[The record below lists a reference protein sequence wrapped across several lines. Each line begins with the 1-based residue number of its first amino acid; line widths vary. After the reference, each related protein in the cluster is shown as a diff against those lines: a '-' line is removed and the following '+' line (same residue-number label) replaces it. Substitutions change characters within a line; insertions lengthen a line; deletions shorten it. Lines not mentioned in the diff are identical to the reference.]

1 MCSRLLKWFFN
12 IVRRFVIFD
21 SGKNFKFLPSLC
33 FFKIDLGILF
43 NVALDKIK
51 AFYIIKMTFQFIRK
65 SGIFVNRLNQQTSF
79 FG

>member
-51 AFYIIKMTFQFIRK
+51 AF
-65 SGIFVNRLNQQTSF
+65 
-79 FG
+79 